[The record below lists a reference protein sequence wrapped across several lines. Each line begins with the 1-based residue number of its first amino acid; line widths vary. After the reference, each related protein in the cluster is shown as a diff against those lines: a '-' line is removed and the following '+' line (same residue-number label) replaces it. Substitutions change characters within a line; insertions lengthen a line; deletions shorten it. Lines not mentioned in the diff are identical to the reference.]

1 MDDMKRA
8 IYLEL
13 LRTLERTG
21 CRAYICVHL
30 QCQLEDVFGVR
41 KDKSQTNFAD
51 LIAEFFPEF
60 TDLYDGYKYNIDDRY
75 QCDRTDPWF
84 AIEARHARLSLINF
98 LLTHR

>member
-13 LRTLERTG
+13 LRTLEAAD
-21 CRAYICVHL
+21 CRAYLCVHL
-30 QCQLEDVFGVR
+30 QCNLEAVFGVR

-60 TDLYDGYKYNIDDRY
+60 IDLYDGYKYNIDDRY

-84 AIEARHARLSLINF
+84 TIEARHARLSLINF

>member
-13 LRTLERTG
+13 LRTLERAD

-30 QCQLEDVFGVR
+30 QCTLEDVFGVR
-41 KDKSQTNFAD
+41 TDESQD

-60 TDLYDGYKYNIDDRY
+60 IDLYDGYKYNIDHRY
-75 QCDRTDPWF
+75 QCYIGDLWF
-84 AIEARHARLSLINF
+84 TTGARHARISLINF

>member
-13 LRTLERTG
+13 LRTLEAAD
-21 CRAYICVHL
+21 CRAYLCVHL
-30 QCQLEDVFGVR
+30 QCQLEAVFGVR

-60 TDLYDGYKYNIDDRY
+60 IDLYDGYKYNIDDRY

>member
-13 LRTLERTG
+13 LRTLEAAD
-21 CRAYICVHL
+21 CRAYLCVHL
-30 QCQLEDVFGVR
+30 QCQLEAVFGVR

>member
-13 LRTLERTG
+13 LRTLERAD

-51 LIAEFFPEF
+51 LIAEFFPNSL
-60 TDLYDGYKYNIDDRY
+60 TSMMDTSTIS
-75 QCDRTDPWF
+75 TT
-84 AIEARHARLSLINF
+84 AISVIELIPG
-98 LLTHR
+98 LL

>member
-13 LRTLERTG
+13 LRTLEAAD
-21 CRAYICVHL
+21 CRAYLCVHL

-51 LIAEFFPEF
+51 LIAEIFPEF
-60 TDLYDGYKYNIDDRY
+60 IDLYDGYKYNIDDRY